1 MILAGDVGGTKTRLA
16 LYTAPGASPRE
27 PAREHRATSR
37 DYASLDELALE
48 FLGQDRGHVRLAVF
62 GIAGPVVENRTETTN
77 LPWTLDG
84 DRLADRLG
92 CEHVWLLNDLE
103 TTGWGLASL
112 GDSEQRT
119 LQRGAVARGNRA
131 LIAAG
136 TGLGEGVLVWDGET
150 HRATPSEGG
159 HCDFGPRDPLE
170 DELHLW
176 LRARYGHVSYERIL
190 SGAGLAD
197 VYRFLADTGRGHAN
211 ADVAARF
218 ASEADPAPVV
228 SDAALDGS
236 CDRAALAL
244 DRWIRVYGA
253 EAGNV
258 ALKAL
263 ALNGV
268 WIAGGIAPRVA
279 PAFDDRFTEA
289 FRDKGRLR
297 PLLESIP
304 VRLVLDDRVALWGA
318 AAYAR
323 TRATAVTRPV

>member
-1 MILAGDVGGTKTRLA
+1 VILAGDVGGTKTRLA
-16 LYTAPGASPRE
+16 LYAAAGAAPRAPV
-27 PAREHRATSR
+27 REHRATSR
-37 DYASLDELALE
+37 DYASLDSLALE
-48 FLGQDRGHVRLAVF
+48 FLGQDRGQVSLAVF
-62 GIAGPVVENRTETTN
+62 GIAGPVVEKRTETTN

-84 DRLADRLG
+84 DRLAERLG
-92 CEHVWLLNDLE
+92 CERVWLLNDLE
-103 TTGWGLASL
+103 TTGWGLPAL
-112 GDSEQRT
+112 GESEQRT
-119 LQRGAVARGNRA
+119 LQRGTAARGNRA

-150 HRATPSEGG
+150 HRPTPSEGG
-159 HCDFGPRDPLE
+159 HCDFGPRDAVE

-176 LRARYGHVSYERIL
+176 LRARYGHVSYERVL

-197 VYRFLADTGRGHAN
+197 VYRFLADTGRGRAN

-218 ASEADPAPVV
+218 AEEADPSPVV
-228 SDAALDGS
+228 SDAALLGTCERS
-236 CDRAALAL
+236 ALAL

-253 EAGNV
+253 EAGNL

-263 ALNGV
+263 AVNGV

-279 PAFDDRFTEA
+279 AAFDERFVEA

-297 PLLESIP
+297 PLLEAMP

-318 AAYAR
+318 AVYAL
-323 TRATAVTRPV
+323 TRATPVTRPV